1 MDEDDFKRLLED
13 QGFSENQSKFF
24 RAELDRLRTLE
35 EGMADLQAR
44 VERLEQS
51 STH

>member
-1 MDEDDFKRLLED
+1 MDEKDFKRLLDISAE
-13 QGFSENQSKFF
+13 ET
-24 RAELDRLRTLE
+24 RRHMPYAELDRRMRTLE

-51 STH
+51 TY